1 MYLNGTISTN
11 FKRGQFILI
20 NVTVKNTVSSI
31 HKIMIVVQVK
41 DPNGVPIFIGIGK
54 VKIHGG
60 KKMEVDLGFV
70 LPERAST
77 GEYDIKVMVWNTW
90 PTKPEWTALAEPL
103 MTSFHVIGGG

>member
-1 MYLNGTISTN
+1 
-11 FKRGQFILI
+11 
-20 NVTVKNTVSSI
+20 
-31 HKIMIVVQVK
+31 
-41 DPNGVPIFIGIGK
+41 
-54 VKIHGG
+54 
-60 KKMEVDLGFV
+60 MEVDLGFV